1 MTDHVKIQRNPLYA
15 ILLASGRGERMGSDI
30 PKQFLKI
37 GDKTVVEHSLHAF
50 SHMEEIDGI
59 VLVVNGDYRDLMEDL
74 LAHHPVDKLAVL
86 VDGGETRQQS
96 AYIGLM
102 NVPVQDGR
110 VLIHDAVRP
119 LVSANLSRACL
130 DGLREARAV
139 TCAIPSSDTLIEVDE
154 QGFITD
160 VPPRNRLWRVQTP
173 QAFDLALIRQAHQM
187 AIDEPF
193 LHATDD
199 CGLVLRYSL
208 SPVWIVSGETRN
220 LKLTHREDLA
230 LAEYLLNGG
239 H

>member
-1 MTDHVKIQRNPLYA
+1 MGKDGHNPVYA
-15 ILLASGRGERMGSDI
+15 VLLASGRGERMGSDL

-50 SHMEEIDGI
+50 DAMGEIDGI
-59 VLVVNGDYRDLMEDL
+59 VLVVHGEYRELMEDL
-74 LAHHPVDKLAVL
+74 LAHHPVQKIVAL

-102 NVPVQDGR
+102 HVPVQSGQ

-130 DGLREARAV
+130 SGLADAAAV
-139 TCAIPSSDTLIEVDE
+139 TCAIPTSDTIIEVDE
-154 QGFITD
+154 QGFIAA

-173 QAFDLALIRQAHQM
+173 QAFELALIRQAHQR
-187 AIDEPF
+187 AIDESYF
-193 LHATDD
+193 HATDD
-199 CGLVLRYSL
+199 CSLILRYQL

-220 LKLTHREDLA
+220 LKLTHMEDLA
-230 LAEYLLNGG
+230 LAEYLLNG
-239 H
+239 HTL